1 MTITNDIVSL
11 SSTAAVRSADVEK
24 KAAAAAPVSA
34 AGAVASTDRV
44 ELSLGKMQVERL
56 KQIAPAEE
64 TVRADRVAAIKQ
76 QVADGTYRVDSRLV
90 AGKMLA
96 LFR

>member
-11 SSTAAVRSADVEK
+11 SSTAALRSPDVEK
-24 KAAAAAPVSA
+24 KAAAVPSTAAASVSA
-34 AGAVASTDRV
+34 SDRV

-56 KQIAPAEE
+56 KQVAPAGE

-76 QVADGTYRVDSRLV
+76 QVADGTYQVDSRLV

>member
-1 MTITNDIVSL
+1 MTAINDIVSL
-11 SSTAAVRSADVEK
+11 SSM
-24 KAAAAAPVSA
+24 AAARPTAGEKQAAPA
-34 AGAVASTDRV
+34 PAPVANAISSSDRV
-44 ELSLGKMQVERL
+44 ELSLGKVQVERL

-64 TVRADRVAAIKQ
+64 TVRTDRVAALKQ
-76 QVADGTYRVDSRLV
+76 QVVDGDYGVDSRLV

>member
-11 SSTAAVRSADVEK
+11 SSTAAVRSPDVEK
-24 KAAAAAPVSA
+24 KAAPVQAPA
-34 AGAVASTDRV
+34 AGAVQSSDRV

-56 KQIAPAEE
+56 KQTPPAEE

-76 QVADGTYRVDSRLV
+76 QIADGTYHVDSRLV

>member
-1 MTITNDIVSL
+1 MTITTDIVSL
-11 SSTAAVRSADVEK
+11 SSTAAVRSSDVEK
-24 KAAAAAPVSA
+24 KPAAAPAPV
-34 AGAVASTDRV
+34 AGAVASSDRV

-56 KQIAPAEE
+56 KQVAPAEE

-76 QVADGTYRVDSRLV
+76 QIADGTYRVDSRLV

>member
-1 MTITNDIVSL
+1 MTITTDIVSL

-24 KAAAAAPVSA
+24 KAAAAPVSA
-34 AGAVASTDRV
+34 ASEVSTSDRV
-44 ELSLGKMQVERL
+44 ELSLGKVQVERL
-56 KQIAPAEE
+56 KQVAPAEE

-76 QVADGTYRVDSRLV
+76 QVADGSYRVDSRLV

>member
-11 SSTAAVRSADVEK
+11 SSTAAVHSPYVEK
-24 KAAAAAPVSA
+24 KAETAQVSA
-34 AGAVASTDRV
+34 AGAVANSDRV

-56 KQIAPAEE
+56 KQVAPAEE
-64 TVRADRVAAIKQ
+64 TIDTDWVAAIKQ
-76 QVADGTYRVDSRLV
+76 QVADGTYQVDSRLV

>member
-1 MTITNDIVSL
+1 MTITSDIVSL
-11 SSTAAVRSADVEK
+11 SSTAAVRSPSVEK
-24 KAAAAAPVSA
+24 QAASAQAPA
-34 AGAVASTDRV
+34 AGAVTSPDRV

-56 KQIAPAEE
+56 KQIAPAEG
-64 TVRADRVAAIKQ
+64 TVRPERVAALKR
-76 QVADGTYRVDSRLV
+76 QVADGTYGVDSRFV